1 MIPLFDPLKFH
12 SVLREIQIKHND
24 VQKNSSRNDNVEF
37 FSSSLHHLMYVC
49 VIQFSSSRSGLLS
62 PASDISSQNFSN
74 KGAFVW
80 NHQSRE
86 RELSSSVSVKIEEKL
101 KRRGF
106 FPSISHRIVWMM
118 CEFFY
123 LIIFQV
129 SAKLCSN
136 WCRLSNDLSKYC
148 QPRNKPFETWNYKF
162 NFCLPKWPIKEDIR
176 KLLNFLQ
183 IIAATFPG
191 HKIFKSHGQLYLW
204 FPFGARIKIVW
215 DFKLLSK
222 KMQPTTTTTTTTEK
236 KMCCVFRDPTNDSP
250 PLFIP

>member
-1 MIPLFDPLKFH
+1 
-12 SVLREIQIKHND
+12 
-24 VQKNSSRNDNVEF
+24 
-37 FSSSLHHLMYVC
+37 MYVC
-49 VIQFSSSRSGLLS
+49 VIQFSSSSSGLLS

-80 NHQSRE
+80 NHQSRK
-86 RELSSSVSVKIEEKL
+86 RELSSIVLNFKCVCIKIDEKL

-123 LIIFQV
+123 SIIFQV

-136 WCRLSNDLSKYC
+136 WSRLSNDLSKYC
-148 QPRNKPFETWNYKF
+148 QPRNEPFKTWNYKF
-162 NFCLPKWPIKEDIR
+162 NFCLPKWPNRKRHTKTIKFSANNSSNISGTP
-176 KLLNFLQ
+176 NFQ
-183 IIAATFPG
+183 
-191 HKIFKSHGQLYLW
+191 KSW
-204 FPFGARIKIVW
+204 TIVFMVSVCARIKIVW

-222 KMQPTTTTTTTTEK
+222 KMQPTTTTTTEK